1 MSDAQIKYDELLE
14 KPIIIFGSGRSGTTI
29 ISEIIFQHEHVAWHS
44 NYQELFKGST
54 RINYLRRLFDNKWWR
69 LVEFWNFVG
78 VSKNTRQKWRS
89 YLSLLVFSP
98 IERYAFWEYITGP
111 RIDFS
116 RGFLLGEK
124 ATEEERK
131 KIRSHLAKQVKY
143 QGRKRL
149 IMKFTGPA
157 RIEYLT
163 SIFPDAVFVSIT
175 REPIAT
181 VRSWL
186 EVGFWQ
192 TKGINRLWWV
202 GAYTPEEEA
211 EAEKLKDDPAL
222 ITAFQ
227 YKKLMETT
235 EAEAKKLG
243 VPLLETRYED
253 FVKDPQTLIKKI
265 LDFAELPKSKY
276 IDKYINEMVVSNRNA
291 RSSKKTVFS
300 DETKQRILEITAQ
313 PPNPKGEL

>member
-1 MSDAQIKYDELLE
+1 MSDMPVKYEELLE

-29 ISEIIFQHEHVAWHS
+29 ISEIIFQHEDLAWHS
-44 NYQELFKGST
+44 NYQELFTHST
-54 RINYLRRLFDNKWWR
+54 RINYLRRLFENKWWR
-69 LVEFWNFVG
+69 LVKFWSFVG
-78 VSKNTRQKWRS
+78 VSKNTRQKWGS
-89 YLSLLVFSP
+89 YLNLLIFNP

-124 ATEEERK
+124 ATQEERK

-157 RIEYLT
+157 RLEYLT
-163 SIFPDAVFVSIT
+163 SIFPDAVFVSIA

-192 TKGINRLWWV
+192 TKGINRLWWI
-202 GAYTPEEEA
+202 GAYTPEEEV

-235 EAEAKKLG
+235 EMEAKKLG
-243 VPLLETRYED
+243 VPLLETRYEE
-253 FVKDPQTLIKKI
+253 FVKDPHALIKKVME
-265 LDFAELPKSKY
+265 FAELPPSKNVE
-276 IDKYINEMVVSNRNA
+276 KYINEMVVSNRNV
-291 RSSKKTVFS
+291 RSSKKAVFS
-300 DETKQRILEITAQ
+300 DETKQRILEIVS
-313 PPNPKGEL
+313 PYVS

>member
-1 MSDAQIKYDELLE
+1 MSDMRVKYEELLE

-29 ISEIIFQHEHVAWHS
+29 ISEIIFQHEHLAWHS
-44 NYQELFKGST
+44 NYQELFTHST

-69 LVEFWNFVG
+69 LVKFWSFVG
-78 VSKNTRQKWRS
+78 VSKNTRQKWGS
-89 YLSLLVFSP
+89 YLNLFIFNP

-116 RGFLLGEK
+116 RGFLFGERVT
-124 ATEEERK
+124 AEEK
-131 KIRSHLAKQVKY
+131 KRIRSHLTKQVKY

-163 SIFPDAVFVSIT
+163 SIFPDAIFVSIT

-192 TKGINRLWWV
+192 TKGINRLWWT
-202 GAYTPEEEA
+202 GAYSPEEEA
-211 EAEKLKDDPAL
+211 EAEKLKNDPAL

-235 EAEAKKLG
+235 AYEIEKLG
-243 VPLLETRYED
+243 LQVYESRYED
-253 FVKDPQTLIKKI
+253 FVKDPHTFIHKLMDYMQ
-265 LDFAELPKSKY
+265 LPTSKHVDAY
-276 IDKYINEMVVSNRNA
+276 MQN
-291 RSSKKTVFS
+291 
-300 DETKQRILEITAQ
+300 
-313 PPNPKGEL
+313 

>member
-1 MSDAQIKYDELLE
+1 MRDTPVKYEKLLE

-29 ISEIIFQHEHVAWHS
+29 ISEIIFQHEDLAWHS
-44 NYQELFKGST
+44 NYQELFTRST
-54 RINYLRRLFDNKWWR
+54 RINYLRRLFENRWWR
-69 LVEFWNFVG
+69 LVKFWSFVG
-78 VSKNTRQKWRS
+78 VSKNTRQKWAS
-89 YLSLLVFSP
+89 FLSLFVFNP
-98 IERYAFWEYITGP
+98 IERYAFWEHITGP

-124 ATEEERK
+124 ATPAEQR

-157 RIEYLT
+157 RLEYLR
-163 SIFPDAVFVSIT
+163 SIFPDAIFISIA
-175 REPIAT
+175 REPVAT

-192 TKGINRLWWV
+192 TKGINRLWWT

-211 EAEKLKDDPAL
+211 EAEKLKNDPAL

-235 EAEAKKLG
+235 EMEAKKLG
-243 VPLLETRYED
+243 VPLLETRYEE
-253 FVKDPQTLIKKI
+253 FVKDPHALVKRIM
-265 LDFAELPKSKY
+265 DFAELPPSKNVERY
-276 IDKYINEMVVSNRNA
+276 ILEMVVSNRNT

-300 DETKQRILEITAQ
+300 EETKQRILEIVS
-313 PPNPKGEL
+313 PYVR

>member
-1 MSDAQIKYDELLE
+1 MNDKPVKYEELLE

-29 ISEIIFQHEHVAWHS
+29 ISEIIFQHEHLAWHS
-44 NYQELFKGST
+44 NYQELFTHST
-54 RINYLRRLFDNKWWR
+54 LINYLRRLFENKWWR
-69 LVEFWNFVG
+69 LIKFWSFVG
-78 VSKNTRQKWRS
+78 VSKNTRQKWGS
-89 YLSLLVFSP
+89 YLNLLVFNP

-124 ATEEERK
+124 ATPEERK
-131 KIRSHLAKQVKY
+131 KIRAHLAKQVKY

-149 IMKFTGPA
+149 IIKFTGPA

-163 SIFPDAVFVSIT
+163 SIFPDAIFVSIA

-181 VRSWL
+181 IRSWL

-192 TKGINRLWWV
+192 TKGTNRLWWV

-211 EAEKLKDDPAL
+211 EADKLKDDPAL

-235 EAEAKKLG
+235 ELEARKLG
-243 VPLLETRYED
+243 VPLLETRYEE
-253 FVKDPQTLIKKI
+253 FVKDPHALITMIMEFVK
-265 LDFAELPKSKY
+265 LPPSKNVDRY
-276 IDKYINEMVVSNRNA
+276 IDEMVVSNRNA
-291 RSSKKTVFS
+291 RSSKKTEFS
-300 DETKQRILEITAQ
+300 NETKQRILEIVS
-313 PPNPKGEL
+313 PYVR

>member
-1 MSDAQIKYDELLE
+1 MNDQPVKYEALLE
-14 KPIIIFGSGRSGTTI
+14 KPIIFFGSGRSGTTI
-29 ISEIIFQHEHVAWHS
+29 LSEIIFQHEHLAWHS
-44 NYQELFKGST
+44 NYQELLPRSAL
-54 RINYLRRLFDNKWWR
+54 INGVRLLFENKYWR
-69 LVEFWNFVG
+69 FIKYWNFVG
-78 VSKNTRQKWRS
+78 VSKNTRQKWKS
-89 YLSLLVFSP
+89 IFHLLVFSP
-98 IERYAFWEYITGP
+98 IERYDFWEYITGK

-116 RGFLLGEK
+116 RGFLLGEH
-124 ATEEERK
+124 ATPEEKR

-163 SIFPDAVFVSIT
+163 SIFPDAIFVSIA

-192 TKGINRLWWV
+192 RQGINRLWWI

-211 EAEKLKDDPAL
+211 EAEKLKADPAL

-235 EAEAKKLG
+235 QQEIEKLK
-243 VPLLETRYED
+243 VPILETRYEE
-253 FVKDPQTLIKKI
+253 FVQDPVALVKKI
-265 LDFAELPKSKY
+265 LDFVQLPASKY
-276 IDKYINEMVVSNRNA
+276 VDAYVQEMVVSNRNTRA
-291 RSSKKTVFS
+291 SKKTSFS
-300 DETKQRILEITAQ
+300 EETKKRILEIAA
-313 PPNPKGEL
+313 PFS